1 MKHIKMFEDFIGLN
15 ERITPLKPGR
25 DEEIAKGILGLYWA
39 PDGSGREDVLY
50 DMGLH
55 PNRTDSKVGQTVS
68 YSAWGKDIV
77 KALSGAKRVPSEVMV
92 GNVVALAAGNGKSY
106 YFDGGDFVEGSQT
119 IIPNA
124 LNMTWTQFI
133 AELINQGIIAEPI
146 YK

>member
-15 ERITPLKPGR
+15 ERVTPLKPGR

-39 PDGSGREDVLY
+39 PDGSGREKVLY

-55 PNRTDSKVGQTVS
+55 PVRTDSKVSQIVS
-68 YSAWGKDIV
+68 YSAWSKDIV
-77 KALSGAKRVPSEVMV
+77 KALSGANRVPSEVML
-92 GNVVALAAGNGKSY
+92 GDVVALAADNGNKY
-106 YFDGGDFVEGSQT
+106 YFDGVDFVENSKT
-119 IIPNA
+119 IIPNG

-133 AELINQGIIAEPI
+133 AELINQGIVAEPV